1 MYKMYF
7 YTFFSR
13 SLSRL
18 SFHLLF
24 LFLFFSCNHQSYFYK
39 KENLL
44 SGLIFNKENITIRP
58 EYETV
63 LRFYGYDLDGG
74 SMLRE
79 DAGNMT
85 NTTTMEATDVQ
96 ATTPLT
102 TTTSSSGSSS
112 GVETSNNGEDLTTT
126 EPSSESE
133 TIPTEVTNVE
143 EGEGGGGG
151 GDGDEEEEEVT
162 TVAPTRKR
170 RGQLG
175 RRKEKKQSVVIK
187 NPTIPKRSRSYY
199 VLLDEDYENEFH
211 VELPAP
217 PSPSTTTAISTLAT
231 TSQHHHHH
239 QHHLEPSSTPI
250 PIPPTSSRASVGK
263 YRNGINKELFENTNS
278 DSIEHIFYLNEHD
291 TVRVPYKLYDT
302 VMKYAYVNSLQASFL
317 EIDLDSEYYSL
328 ILIVP
333 DYHDGLNNLAH
344 KLRTHEANTI
354 RHIRNAME
362 FYWVKTIVPKFNL
375 KGNTVMTNDLQN
387 VS

>member
-1 MYKMYF
+1 M
-7 YTFFSR
+7 
-13 SLSRL
+13 
-18 SFHLLF
+18 
-24 LFLFFSCNHQSYFYK
+24 QSYFYK

-79 DAGNMT
+79 DGGNMT
-85 NTTTMEATDVQ
+85 NTTEATDASTSSTV
-96 ATTPLT
+96 TPT
-102 TTTSSSGSSS
+102 TTTLSSK
-112 GVETSNNGEDLTTT
+112 ETSTGGEDLTTT
-126 EPSSESE
+126 EPSEAE
-133 TIPTEVTNVE
+133 TIPTEVTNGNGNDE
-143 EGEGGGGG
+143 DEG
-151 GDGDEEEEEVT
+151 EEEEVT

-175 RRKEKKQSVVIK
+175 RRKEKKQAVVIK
-187 NPTIPKRSRSYY
+187 NPTIPRRSRSYY

-211 VELPAP
+211 VELPST
-217 PSPSTTTAISTLAT
+217 PSATQATTTIT
-231 TSQHHHHH
+231 TSASTHHHHH
-239 QHHLEPSSTPI
+239 HHFEPSSTPI
-250 PIPPTSSRASVGK
+250 PPLPTSSRASVGK
-263 YRNGINKELFENTNS
+263 YRNNINKELFENTNS
-278 DSIEHIFYLNEHD
+278 DSIEHIFYLNEYD

-317 EIDLDSEYYSL
+317 EIDLDSEYYNL

-333 DYHDGLNNLAH
+333 DFHDGLNNLAH
-344 KLRTHEANTI
+344 KLRAHEANTI
-354 RHIRNAME
+354 RYIRNSME

-387 VS
+387 VSNMNTSNVNSLIKFQHL